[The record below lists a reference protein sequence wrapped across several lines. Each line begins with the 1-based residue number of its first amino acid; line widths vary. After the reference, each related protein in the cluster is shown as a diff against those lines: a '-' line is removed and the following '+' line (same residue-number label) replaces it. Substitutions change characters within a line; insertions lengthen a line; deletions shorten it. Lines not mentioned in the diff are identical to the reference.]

1 MAGMNKLS
9 RVQTV
14 MLLIAVLALGTG
26 IGVLIGARVSSR
38 TPDDVPRTIVD
49 ASSSDLAPST
59 PVLINVYVTGA
70 VMHPDVYSLPTGS
83 IVKDALTIAGGSTK
97 DADLVAVNLAA
108 KLEDGDQV
116 TVPVKTTGESA
127 TGESAAAVS
136 PGSSTSGTHARISI
150 NRATLAELDTLP
162 GIGPA
167 KAQAII
173 DYRTQHGQFKRL
185 EDLQNVKGIGSAT
198 FENLKLL
205 ITL

>member
-1 MAGMNKLS
+1 MCPSAGMNKLS
-9 RVQTV
+9 KVQTV
-14 MLLIAVLALGTG
+14 ILLVAVLALGTG
-26 IGVLIGARVSSR
+26 IGVFIGSRIPSSN
-38 TPDDVPRTIVD
+38 PVQVPQVIDDESPSD
-49 ASSSDLAPST
+49 SASST

-70 VMHPDVYSLPTGS
+70 VAHPDVYALPTGA

-108 KLEDGDQV
+108 RLQDGDQV
-116 TVPVKTTGESA
+116 TVPAKTAGGTDI
-127 TGESAAAVS
+127 AVS
-136 PGSSTSGTHARISI
+136 SGSPASGTRARISI

-198 FENLKLL
+198 FEDLKLL

>member
-14 MLLIAVLALGTG
+14 VLLIAVLALGTG

-127 TGESAAAVS
+127 AAVS

>member
-1 MAGMNKLS
+1 
-9 RVQTV
+9 
-14 MLLIAVLALGTG
+14 MLVVAVLALGTG
-26 IGVLIGARVSSR
+26 IGVFIGSHVPSSN
-38 TPDDVPRTIVD
+38 PAQVPQVIID
-49 ASSSDLAPST
+49 ESPSDLTSST

-70 VMHPDVYSLPTGS
+70 VAHPDVYALPAGA
-83 IVKDALTIAGGSTK
+83 IVKDALTIAGGSTS

-108 KLEDGDQV
+108 RLQDGDQV
-116 TVPVKTTGESA
+116 TIPVKTADGTDI
-127 TGESAAAVS
+127 AVS
-136 PGSSTSGTHARISI
+136 SGSRASGAHARVSI
-150 NRATLAELDTLP
+150 NRATLTELDSLP

-198 FENLKLL
+198 FEDLKLL

>member
-14 MLLIAVLALGTG
+14 VLFIAVLALGTG
-26 IGVLIGARVSSR
+26 IGMLIGARVSSH
-38 TPDDVPRTIVD
+38 TSTDVPRTIVD

-70 VMHPDVYSLPTGS
+70 VMRPDVYSLPTGS

-108 KLEDGDQV
+108 KLQDGDQV
-116 TVPVKTTGESA
+116 TVPVKTIGES
-127 TGESAAAVS
+127 TAAAS

-150 NRATLAELDTLP
+150 NRATLAELDSLP